1 MQTYRVYL
9 TEEVEFSY
17 DVVAKDE
24 SEAREKVLGGEYDEA
39 TYNIIDSHNCQI
51 DGVEEVQQ
59 DD

>member
-1 MQTYRVYL
+1 MKTYRVYL

-24 SEAREKVLGGEYDEA
+24 SEAKEKVLGGDYGET

-51 DGVEEVQQ
+51 DGVEEIQQ

>member
-24 SEAREKVLGGEYDEA
+24 SEAREKVLGGEHDEA

-51 DGVEEVQQ
+51 DGVEEV
-59 DD
+59 

>member
-1 MQTYRVYL
+1 MKTYRVYL
-9 TEEVEFSY
+9 TELIEYSY

-24 SEAREKVLGGEYDEA
+24 SEAKEKVWDGEYDEA

-51 DGVEEVQQ
+51 DGVEEVEQ